1 MTSPSVK
8 LERRRIF
15 VQNPSHQPVEGFVLE
30 IDGKFESEYG
40 TFMGALRAG
49 LELRQ
54 KFPQSQVKVH
64 DANEQTPVELTELSE
79 KKKITAS

>member
-1 MTSPSVK
+1 MSNLILTDGLSP
-8 LERRRIF
+8 
-15 VQNPSHQPVEGFVLE
+15 EGFIVE

-40 TFMGALRAG
+40 TLMGALKAG

-64 DANEQTPVELTELSE
+64 DANEQTAAAKQLEIKTKAALS
-79 KKKITAS
+79 